1 MAVFC
6 VHFLTALDRGK
17 WCDLSG
23 QAAWTAHHVQNH
35 ALLGGSSNQPGG
47 PPCWAS
53 LLAFGLIANT
63 QLMKSTYVSKKGK
76 GMSETQFARVP
87 LADFWFVFFA

>member
-35 ALLGGSSNQPGG
+35 ALLDHSPQTSQAGRRAG
-47 PPCWAS
+47 P
-53 LLAFGLIANT
+53 AFGLIANT
-63 QLMKSTYVSKKGK
+63 QLMKSTYVYKKGK
-76 GMSETQFARVP
+76 GVSETQFARVP
-87 LADFWFVFFA
+87 LADFWFVFLA